1 MADFITLQQF
11 KDAENI
17 TNVRDD
23 YKIDRI
29 IASVN
34 QLVKT
39 YCGNSIIDFYST
51 NKVEEFSMDWN
62 THIAQLTESPA
73 NTIISVEKR
82 DSVTESYTTVP
93 STEYYLDKK
102 TDSVLHVTGST
113 YKNWPRGAASV
124 KITYTAG
131 YASTPADLQL
141 AVIDLVNFYY
151 KDEYKGRRT
160 LAGATLENVPVVEAV
175 GFPAHI
181 KRVLDLYKNF

>member
-29 IASVN
+29 ITSVN

-51 NKVEEFSMDWN
+51 NKVEEFSIDWS
-62 THIAQLTESPA
+62 THIAQLTESPV
-73 NTIISVEKR
+73 NTVVSVEKR
-82 DSVTESYTTVP
+82 DSVTESYTTVA

-102 TDSVLHVTGST
+102 TDSVLYVTGST

-181 KRVLDLYKNF
+181 KRVLDLYKTF

>member
-29 IASVN
+29 ITSVN

-51 NKVEEFSMDWN
+51 NKVEEFSIDWS
-62 THIAQLTESPA
+62 THIAQLTESPV
-73 NTIISVEKR
+73 NTVVSVEKR

-93 STEYYLDKK
+93 TTDYYLDMT
-102 TDSVLHVTGST
+102 TDSVLYVTGST
-113 YKNWPRGAASV
+113 YKNWPRGPGSV
-124 KITYTAG
+124 KVTYTAG
-131 YASTPADLQL
+131 YSVCPTDLRL
-141 AVIDLVNFYY
+141 AVVDLIKYY
-151 KDEYKGRRT
+151 MKDEHTQRRT
-160 LAGATLENVPVVEAV
+160 ISGATIENQGTGEGR
-175 GFPAHI
+175 GFPDHI